1 MHCTELLHTLYVL
14 ILSLFMSCTVI
25 YICRRV
31 KSDVD
36 LQIPPKK
43 EVLVYCPLTT
53 RQKEIYKVG
62 YIYGLQPVRKYL
74 LSLCKLVYVD
84 F

>member
-1 MHCTELLHTLYVL
+1 
-14 ILSLFMSCTVI
+14 MSRTVI

-62 YIYGLQPVRKYL
+62 YIYGLQPVRK
-74 LSLCKLVYVD
+74 
-84 F
+84 